1 MSEIEKR
8 ALSPV
13 LRMGRWFIVTSA
25 ILVFLAIIT
34 LVALYIYNTEEKPPT
49 ELYPESYWGIHITNF
64 VFYMAL
70 GFGAILVSVLLRL
83 RKTDWS
89 AAVYRIADIGA
100 VIAFVVAGFNII
112 FEIGDILWLVDIF
125 LYGQLDSPFIW
136 DGLLLIFFIIAAA
149 AYMYMAMVPDLTRT
163 SLRVHE
169 IKAFY
174 RFLSFGYVGN
184 PIQRVRLRKMVL
196 RMAIVV
202 FLVLLLMTTVL
213 AWAFEDVSPHPVWN
227 EALTG
232 PLFVAEAMV
241 LALAI
246 IILMLAVLRSAEGF
260 QDLITRSLFVKMGK
274 TMAYAILLY
283 LPLFVIGTFT
293 MTSGDDSTFVTFSDS
308 VWNNEFAYLSWGIAF
323 FGLVIP
329 LLIVIQPRLASIRF
343 VVVAATMTTLV
354 LMFKI
359 YMVVVPGITRHLN
372 SYGDGIYWHTLVE
385 WVLIVGSLSFFIIL
399 MVSMTRFFPMVS
411 IWEIEGQFRE
421 ERDKGVGPG

>member
-1 MSEIEKR
+1 MSEIEKK
-8 ALSPV
+8 ALSPI
-13 LRMGRWFIVTSA
+13 LRLNLWFWVTSF
-25 ILVFLAIIT
+25 ILLFLAIIT
-34 LVALYIYNTEEKPPT
+34 LVALYIYNSEEKLPT

-70 GFGAILVSVLLRL
+70 GFGAILVSVALRL

-89 AAVYRIADIGA
+89 AGVYRIADFAA
-100 VIAFVVAGFNII
+100 VIAFVVAGFNIV
-112 FEIGDILWLVDIF
+112 FEIGDILWLVDII
-125 LYGQLDSPFIW
+125 LYGQVDSPFIW

-163 SLRVHE
+163 SLRASE

-196 RMAIVV
+196 RMAILV

-232 PLFVAEAMV
+232 PLFIAEAIV
-241 LALAI
+241 LALAV

-260 QDLITRSLFVKMGK
+260 QDFLTKSLFTRLGK
-274 TMAYAILLY
+274 ALAYAILLY
-283 LPLFVIGTFT
+283 LPLFIIGTLT
-293 MTSGDDSTFVTFSDS
+293 MTSGEDSTFVSFSDS
-308 VWNNEFAYLSWGIAF
+308 VWNNESAYLTWGIAF

-329 LLIVIQPRLASIRF
+329 LLIVIQPRLSSIRF

-372 SYGDGIYWHTLVE
+372 AYGDGIYWPTLVE
-385 WVLIVGSLSFFIIL
+385 WVLIIGSLSFFIIL
-399 MVSMTRFFPMVS
+399 MVAMTRFFPMVS
-411 IWEIEGQFRE
+411 VWEIEDQIRE
-421 ERDKGVGPG
+421 EDDKGVRPG

>member
-1 MSEIEKR
+1 MSEIEKK

-13 LRMGRWFIVTSA
+13 LRMGPWFWVTSF
-25 ILVFLAIIT
+25 ILVFLAIVT
-34 LVALYIYNTEEKPPT
+34 LMALYIYNSEEKPPT

-64 VFYMAL
+64 VFYLAL
-70 GFGAILVSVLLRL
+70 GFGALLVSVLLRL

-89 AAVYRIADIGA
+89 AGVNRMADIAA
-100 VIAFVVAGFNII
+100 VIAFVVAGFNIV
-112 FEIGDILWLVDIF
+112 FEIGDVLWLVDII

-163 SLRVHE
+163 SLRVTE

-213 AWAFEDVSPHPVWN
+213 AWAFEDVSPHPTWN

-232 PLFVAEAMV
+232 PLFIAEAIV
-241 LALAI
+241 LALAVT
-246 IILMLAVLRSAEGF
+246 ILMLAVLRSAEHF
-260 QDLITRSLFVKMGK
+260 EDIITKSLFVRLGK
-274 TMAYAILLY
+274 VLAYAILLY

-293 MTSGDDSTFVTFSDS
+293 MTSGDDSTFVSFSDS
-308 VWNNEFAYLSWGIAF
+308 VWNNKFAYLTWSIAF

-343 VVVAATMTTLV
+343 VVVAATMTTLI

-359 YMVVVPGITRHLN
+359 YMVVAPGITRHLTAYEN
-372 SYGDGIYWHTLVE
+372 GIYWPTQLE
-385 WVLIVGSLSFFIIL
+385 WVLCIGSLSFFIIL
-399 MVSMTRFFPMVS
+399 MVGMTRFFPMVS
-411 IWEIEGQFRE
+411 IWEIEGQIRE
-421 ERDKGVGPG
+421 ESDKGVKPG

>member
-1 MSEIEKR
+1 MSEIEKK
-8 ALSPV
+8 ALSPI
-13 LRMGRWFIVTSA
+13 LRLNLWFWVTSF
-25 ILVFLAIIT
+25 ILVFLAIVT
-34 LVALYIYNTEEKPPT
+34 LVALYIYNTEEKLPT

-70 GFGAILVSVLLRL
+70 GFGAILVSVALRL
-83 RKTDWS
+83 RRTDWS
-89 AAVYRIADIGA
+89 AGVYRITDFAA
-100 VIAFVVAGFNII
+100 VIAFVVAGFNIV
-112 FEIGDILWLVDIF
+112 FEIGDILWLVDII
-125 LYGQLDSPFIW
+125 LYGQVDSPFIW

-196 RMAIVV
+196 RMAILV

-232 PLFVAEAMV
+232 PLFIAEAIV
-241 LALAI
+241 LALAV

-260 QDLITRSLFVKMGK
+260 QDFLTRSLFIRLGK
-274 TMAYAILLY
+274 ALAYAILLY
-283 LPLFVIGTFT
+283 LPLFIIGTLT
-293 MTSGDDSTFVTFSDS
+293 MTSGEDSTFVSLSDS
-308 VWNNEFAYLSWGIAF
+308 VWNNEFAYLTWGIAF

-343 VVVAATMTTLV
+343 VVVAATMTALV

-372 SYGDGIYWHTLVE
+372 AYGDGIYWPTLVE
-385 WVLIVGSLSFFIIL
+385 WVLIIGSLSFFIIL
-399 MVSMTRFFPMVS
+399 MVAMTRFFPMVS
-411 IWEIEGQFRE
+411 VWEIEDQIRE
-421 ERDKGVGPG
+421 EDDKGVRPG